1 MNKCLTTIKS
11 FILTYYQKNITNN
24 FTEIPLH
31 LSRIAASMK
40 KKNEKLLS
48 RIQKKG
54 NPYILLVGM

>member
-1 MNKCLTTIKS
+1 MKNKCLITIKS

-40 KKNEKLLS
+40 KNEKMLS